1 MIVTIT
7 KRKLSDLPVT
17 LQEIKDAS
25 LDLALQIQQQDQIMM
40 EARHQQIQLSPEE
53 LQYHQQMML

>member
-17 LQEIKDAS
+17 LQEIKDAA
-25 LDLALQIQQQDQIMM
+25 LDLAQQIQQQDQIMM
-40 EARHQQIQLSPEE
+40 EAPQQQIQLSPE
-53 LQYHQQMML
+53 

>member
-17 LQEIKDAS
+17 LQEIKDAA

>member
-17 LQEIKDAS
+17 LQEIKDAA
-25 LDLALQIQQQDQIMM
+25 LDLAQQIQQQDQIMI
-40 EARHQQIQLSPEE
+40 EAPHQQIQLSPEE